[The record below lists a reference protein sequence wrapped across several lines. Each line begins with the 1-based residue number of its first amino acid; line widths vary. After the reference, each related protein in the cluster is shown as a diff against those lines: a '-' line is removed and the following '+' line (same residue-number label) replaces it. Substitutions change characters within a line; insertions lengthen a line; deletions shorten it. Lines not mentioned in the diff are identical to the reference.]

1 MAEYELN
8 FTDSVNKG
16 SITVNENSVN
26 SADTSLQFPGKNK
39 ADYGKILNENFL
51 HLLENFANNVAP
63 DNPVE
68 GQLWYDTTAGV
79 DQLKIYDGAAWVSA
93 GGLKK
98 ASSQPEASV
107 STVGDLWIDTVNQ
120 QVYLYTGGSWI
131 LVGPEYAAGAATGA
145 RFVEVFNT
153 SNLLESVII
162 NYIENIPVTIIS
174 ATEFTPKLTI
184 SGFSKI
190 YPGVNV
196 SSAIA
201 NAKYWGTSQK
211 AETLF
216 VNNSV
221 GALSGA
227 EFARLNANNTFTRP
241 VRIQNNNGINIGE
254 TETLVASVS
263 GSNALITNRSNDGY
277 LALRVANSLTG
288 IRITNDGK
296 VGIKNENP
304 QATLDVTGTSRFSSD
319 VRINDVTDSSSVST
333 GALVI
338 AGGTGIGGNL
348 YVGGNLSVSNDIVA
362 GSILPN
368 VVGENIGTNLLR
380 YNNIYAN
387 TFRGNLVGDVTGN
400 VTGSVNGSAARLSA
414 PTSFTIVG
422 DVASTA
428 PVSFD
433 GTGGS
438 KVFNVEIASDW
449 VTDRTT
455 YTDPVDGTEEIVIYN
470 PQEVPDNP
478 TDQPPGLYKTT
489 ISTITSLIP
498 TFAVGMIMPYAGT
511 TAPSGWTLCHGQEYF
526 VGDPIYTALEP
537 IISTLYGGT
546 PLSSIK
552 VPDMRGRFALGY
564 LSSVSRTISSDEDRV
579 YDDAAANDL
588 GARGGSNADWITKD
602 QLPEHQHSLMGSDGT
617 QFYAITNV
625 TGATDSN
632 TDPINITGGDP
643 GTGLEI
649 TEGVEGLATTTQT
662 IDGTPQDVGNKFEK
676 IPPFVTVN
684 YIIYTGV

>member
-1 MAEYELN
+1 MADYELN

-26 SADTSLQFPGKNK
+26 SETSLQFVGKTK

-63 DNPVE
+63 SNPVE

-107 STVGDLWIDTVNQ
+107 STVGDLWVDTVNQ
-120 QVYLYTGGSWI
+120 QLYLYTGGSWVLI
-131 LVGPEYAAGAATGA
+131 GPEYAAGASTGSK
-145 RFVEVFNT
+145 FVEVFNT
-153 SNLLESVII
+153 SNLTESIII
-162 NYIENIPVTIIS
+162 NYINNVPVAIIS
-174 ATEFTPKLTI
+174 STEFTPKLTI
-184 SGFSKI
+184 AGFSKI
-190 YPGVNV
+190 YPGINI

-201 NAKYWGTSQK
+201 NAKYYGTAQK

-216 VNNSV
+216 VSNTV
-221 GALSGA
+221 GSLSGA
-227 EFARLNANNTFTRP
+227 EFARLSANNIFTRP
-241 VRIQNNNGINIGE
+241 IRIQNNNGINIGE

-263 GSNALITNRSNDGY
+263 GSNALITNRSSDGY
-277 LALRVANSLTG
+277 LSLRVANSLTG

-296 VGIKNENP
+296 VGILNENP
-304 QATLDVTGTSRFSSD
+304 QSTLDVTGSARFSSTVSVTD
-319 VRINDVTDSSSVST
+319 ITDSSSVSS
-333 GALVI
+333 GALIVS
-338 AGGTGIGGNL
+338 GGAGIGGNL
-348 YVGGNLSVSNDIVA
+348 YIGGNLNIANDIIV
-362 GSILPN
+362 GSITPN
-368 VVGENIGTNLLR
+368 IAGENIGTSSLR

-414 PTSFTIVG
+414 PTTFSITG
-422 DVASTA
+422 DVSSTA
-428 PVSFD
+428 SVSFD

-438 KVFNVEIASDW
+438 KVFNVEIDPDW
-449 VTDRTT
+449 ITDRTA
-455 YTDPVDGTEEIVIYN
+455 YTDPIDGTEEIILYN

-478 TDQPPGLYKTT
+478 TDQPAGIYKT
-489 ISTITSLIP
+489 SVSAITSLIP
-498 TFAVGMIMPYAGT
+498 TFALGMIMPYAGT
-511 TAPSGWTLCHGQEYF
+511 TAPSGWILCHGQEYF

-552 VPDMRGRFALGY
+552 VPDLRGRFAVGY
-564 LSSVSRTISSDEDRV
+564 LAGVTRTISSDEDRV
-579 YDDAAANDL
+579 YDDVAANDL
-588 GARGGSNADWITKD
+588 GARGGSNADWITQD

-617 QFYAITNV
+617 QFYAVTNV
-625 TGATDSN
+625 TGATDAN

-649 TEGVEGLATTTQT
+649 TEGVEGLVTTTQT
-662 IDGTPQDVGNKFEK
+662 IDGIPQDVGNKFEK
-676 IPPFVTVN
+676 VPPFVTVN